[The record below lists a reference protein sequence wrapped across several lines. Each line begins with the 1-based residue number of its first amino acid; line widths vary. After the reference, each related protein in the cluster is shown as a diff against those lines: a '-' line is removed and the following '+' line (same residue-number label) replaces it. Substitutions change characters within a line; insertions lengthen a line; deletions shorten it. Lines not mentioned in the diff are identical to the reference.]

1 MIEYKAQENAY
12 LDLDGIN
19 KSDLNDLLE
28 IGVQVKD
35 KLGLMSSPIQ
45 YVSESRVYIG
55 SIIGNLSLNNT
66 RLIIKPKF
74 SSDDDSKTDSVKKL
88 LERTIKCSIGNLN
101 STVYFT
107 RNSVISSDE
116 IFVDVLATL
125 FVASLTT
132 ALRGNKIMQYE
143 EIIEKSKVIKGRIL
157 MAKQLSQPVIDE
169 KTWCKFN
176 RMSDNNIYNQLL
188 YWTCKYLSESVRNF
202 NLKKRLL
209 MLSREFVQQ
218 TDLLS
223 VHAVRNLKLSR
234 QYSEYIEVLLI
245 SQSLYLGSGGV
256 KQTGNTGN
264 QICGYVINME
274 RAFENIVCRYSN
286 IASAKLGF
294 SHKGQAS
301 IRFAT
306 ANGSYD
312 YDYDIRP
319 DDLVSNGVQYLVM
332 DAKYKALSSD
342 SKYKRKPSREDFYQ
356 MVSSCIAY
364 NSPEAILIYPLT
376 SKFPSQS
383 WNTIQNVNGKKISIK
398 SVGVDILGSDKDIE
412 DMIVQAIQES
422 YIYKEK
428 AI

>member
-1 MIEYKAQENAY
+1 MIEYKAQENAC
-12 LDLDGIN
+12 LDLDGMN
-19 KSDLNDLLE
+19 KNDLNDLLE

-45 YVSESRVYIG
+45 YVSESKVYIG
-55 SIIGNLSLNNT
+55 SIIGNLSLNDT

-74 SSDDDSKTDSVKKL
+74 SADAISKVDIVKKL
-88 LERTIKCSIGNLN
+88 LERTIKCSIGNLG

-107 RNSVISSDE
+107 RNSTVNSDE
-116 IFVDVLATL
+116 IFLDVLATL
-125 FVASLTT
+125 FISSLTT

-143 EIIEKSKVIKGRIL
+143 EIVEKSKVIKGRIL

-223 VHAVRNLKLSR
+223 FHAVKNLKLSR

-256 KQTGNTGN
+256 KQTGNAGN

-286 IASAKLGF
+286 TAAAKLGF

-301 IRFAT
+301 IHFAT

-312 YDYDIRP
+312 YEYDIRP
-319 DDLVSNGVQYLVM
+319 DDLVSDGIQHLVM

-364 NSPEAILIYPLT
+364 NCPEAILIYPLT
-376 SKFPSQS
+376 TKFPSQS
-383 WNTIQNVNGKKISIK
+383 WDTVQNVNGKKISIK

-412 DMIVQAIQES
+412 NMLVQAIQES

>member
-1 MIEYKAQENAY
+1 MTEYKAHENAY
-12 LDLDGIN
+12 LDLDGMN
-19 KSDLNDLLE
+19 KSDLNNLLE
-28 IGVQVKD
+28 IGVQVKN

-45 YVSESRVYIG
+45 YISESRVYIG
-55 SIIGNLSLNNT
+55 SIIGNLSLNYT

-74 SSDDDSKTDSVKKL
+74 SKDDNFETNIVKKL
-88 LERTIKCSIGNLN
+88 LKRTIKCSISNLN

-107 RNSVISSDE
+107 RNSTVSSDE
-116 IFVDVLATL
+116 IFADVLATL
-125 FVASLTT
+125 FISSLTT
-132 ALRGNKIMQYE
+132 ALHGNKIMQYE
-143 EIIEKSKVIKGRIL
+143 EIIEKSKVLKGRIL

-176 RMSDNNIYNQLL
+176 RMSYNNIYNQLL

-223 VHAVRNLKLSR
+223 VQAVKNLKLSR
-234 QYSEYIEVLLI
+234 QYSEYIEILLI
-245 SQSLYLGSGGV
+245 SQSLYLGSSGV
-256 KQTGNTGN
+256 KQIGNTGN

-286 IASAKLGF
+286 IAATKLGF

-306 ANGSYD
+306 ANGNYD

-319 DDLVSNGVQYLVM
+319 DDLVFDGTQYLVL

-342 SKYKRKPSREDFYQ
+342 SKYKHKPSREDFYQ

-364 NSPEAILIYPLT
+364 NCPEAILIYPLT

-398 SVGVDILGSDKDIE
+398 SVGVDIIGSDKDIE
-412 DMIVQAIQES
+412 DMLIQAIQES

>member
-12 LDLDGIN
+12 LDLDGMN
-19 KSDLNDLLE
+19 KNDMNDLLE
-28 IGVQVKD
+28 IGVQVKE

-55 SIIGNLSLNNT
+55 SIIGNLCLNDT
-66 RLIIKPKF
+66 RLIIRPKF
-74 SSDDDSKTDSVKKL
+74 YADDNSEADVVKKL
-88 LERTIKCSIGNLN
+88 LERTIKSSVGNLS

-107 RNSVISSDE
+107 KNATVNSDE
-116 IFVDVLATL
+116 VFADVLASL
-125 FVASLTT
+125 FISSLTT

-143 EIIEKSKVIKGRIL
+143 EIIEKSKVVKGRIL
-157 MAKQLSQPVIDE
+157 MAKQLSQPVVDE

-176 RMSDNNIYNQLL
+176 HMSDNNIYNQLL
-188 YWTCKYLSESVRNF
+188 YWSCKYLSESVRNF
-202 NLKKRLL
+202 SLKKRLI

-223 VHAVRNLKLSR
+223 IHAVRNLKLSR

-256 KQTGNTGN
+256 KQTGTTGN

-274 RAFENIVCRYSN
+274 RAFENIVCRYAN
-286 IASAKLGF
+286 IAATKLGF
-294 SHKGQAS
+294 SHKAQAS

-312 YDYDIRP
+312 HEYDIRP
-319 DDLVSNGVQYLVM
+319 DDLVSDGAQYLVM

-364 NSPEAILIYPLT
+364 NCPEAILIYPLT

-383 WNTIQNVNGKKISIK
+383 WDTVQSVNGKKINIK
-398 SVGVDILGSDKDIE
+398 SVGVDILGSDLDIE
-412 DMIVQAIQES
+412 NKLIQAIQES